1 MEFTNVAKSKA
12 KLIIKI
18 MLCVAFTY
26 SSIVMID
33 IARVKKLQR
42 PLFAF
47 ENGYMGSMVRFDGL
61 GYRVGL
67 DINATTGEVT
77 YGQITGLGH
86 HVIKAKNK

>member
-1 MEFTNVAKSKA
+1 MKSTNVTKLKTKSV
-12 KLIIKI
+12 IKI
-18 MLCVAFTY
+18 LICVALAY

-42 PLFAF
+42 PLFAI

-77 YGQITGLGH
+77 YGQITGLGN
-86 HVIKAKNK
+86 HVIKAKDK